1 MRRTTF
7 AFIGVISCVV
17 VLAAAL
23 AGHVLWGLVGAL
35 VAGGA
40 SLGVAA
46 IAMVGLGLRADRAYA
61 ARLTALGQAV
71 GLAEAAAA
79 TPENLVANL
88 CQRLERAGGYK
99 PAFAV
104 LKRAVVLF
112 DAQGYAMAL
121 SAGMQVLLPDACEG
135 MTRSELQLPEAD
147 DEPGVVQYGPRRFVV
162 SETALASGRTV
173 VELRPEGGFLG
184 AEDLEAFAGA
194 LAAGRTSYRFDD
206 WGMAHDPVKRALGLA
221 MERLDVALQPLLA
234 LRSEAG
240 SASEG
245 LTDQARDLADMVLRL
260 TEERDSAALAR
271 ASLEAKMAAILD
283 AIDRYRT
290 SVTALA
296 ALADDSRAGLEQ
308 ASAALSRG
316 RKGTQAARQMQREV
330 RELAAQAGQAA
341 TIGESQAGGV
351 HQAARAIEALVAQIE
366 DVGFRTNLLALNAA
380 VEAARAG
387 EHGASFAVVA
397 QEVRT
402 LAQASQSAARQ
413 IRGAVENARDQAD
426 NAARM
431 SGSVKNTIANLNVHL
446 ENLSDETAKVASA
459 LEEGSGAIDQ
469 LDGNVAAVGTE
480 AARALQ
486 APQRR
491 TGGV

>member
-1 MRRTTF
+1 MVWV
-7 AFIGVISCVV
+7 GV
-17 VLAAAL
+17 
-23 AGHVLWGLVGAL
+23 
-35 VAGGA
+35 
-40 SLGVAA
+40 
-46 IAMVGLGLRADRAYA
+46 RADRAYA
-61 ARLTALGQAV
+61 ERLVTLGQAV
-71 GLAEAAAA
+71 GLADAVAA
-79 TPENLVANL
+79 TPESLVANM

-99 PAFAV
+99 AAFGT

-112 DAQGYAMAL
+112 DAEDRAMAL

-135 MTRSELQLPEAD
+135 MSRSELLLPEAD
-147 DEPGVVQYGPRRFVV
+147 TESGIAQYGPRRFVV
-162 SETALASGRTV
+162 GETALAAGRTL
-173 VELRPEGGFLG
+173 VELRPEGGFIG
-184 AEDLEAFAGA
+184 AEDLEDFTLA

-221 MERLDVALQPLLA
+221 MERLDVAVAPLLA
-234 LRSEAG
+234 MRTTGGFA
-240 SASEG
+240 AEG
-245 LTDQARDLADMVLRL
+245 LSAQAGDLTEMIHTL

-271 ASLEAKMAAILD
+271 AGLEVKMDAIMN
-283 AIDRYRT
+283 AIDRYRS

-308 ASAALSRG
+308 ASAAIARG
-316 RKGTQAARQMQREV
+316 RDGTQAARKMQSEA
-330 RELAAQAGQAA
+330 RELADQAGQAA
-341 TIGESQAGGV
+341 ALGETQAGGV
-351 HQAARAIEALVAQIE
+351 HQAAQAIEALVAQIE

-402 LAQASQSAARQ
+402 LAQASQAAARQ
-413 IRGAVENARDQAD
+413 IRGAVESARDQAD
-426 NAARM
+426 NSAKV
-431 SGSVKNTIANLNVHL
+431 SESVKNTIATLNVHL
-446 ENLSDETAKVASA
+446 ENLSDETAKIAGA

-491 TGGV
+491 MVGV